1 MRTFYPK
8 NLRLSAR
15 TFAGLEPVLANE
27 LRGLGARKIREAR
40 RAVTFEGDQ
49 NLMYR
54 ALIHCRTALRIHRI
68 LLAFRAFDEEELYGG
83 IAEYDWGRWMR
94 PVNTLAIDPV
104 VHSDIFRHSHFAA
117 QKAKDA
123 IVDRVRMRYRQRP
136 SVDVDDPDYRIQLRI
151 DRDRVEVAL
160 DASGDSLHK
169 RGYRTEAG
177 QAPINE
183 VLAAGMLK
191 LAGYK
196 GERPFADL
204 FCGSGTIAIEA
215 GLIATRTAPGL
226 LRESHGCMRW
236 RDADQIAYE
245 AAREEA
251 RMKRRRSAPII
262 LATDKDQYGIGMTER
277 NAKRAGLSGL
287 IEARQGLAT
296 EVFPP
301 ASEGLLVS
309 NPPYGERMDEE
320 DLVGLYKALGD
331 NFKQN
336 WTGWSAWLL
345 SSSKQALGA
354 VGLRTSKRLALR
366 NGALD
371 CKFHRFDLY
380 TGTKKVRPAQ
390 AAEREVT
397 EENAGP
403 DRSDQSEDA

>member
-1 MRTFYPK
+1 M
-8 NLRLSAR
+8 
-15 TFAGLEPVLANE
+15 
-27 LRGLGARKIREAR
+27 
-40 RAVTFEGDQ
+40 TFEGDQ

-83 IAEYDWGRWMR
+83 IAEYDWGRWLR

-196 GERPFADL
+196 GDRPFSDL

-236 RDADQIAYE
+236 RDADEIAYE
-245 AAREEA
+245 VAREEA
-251 RMKRRRSAPII
+251 RMKRRRSAPIM
-262 LATDKDQYGIGMTER
+262 LATDKDEYAIGMTER

-287 IEARQGLAT
+287 IEARKGLAT

-309 NPPYGERMDEE
+309 NPPYGERMNEE

-345 SSSKQALGA
+345 SSSKPSLGA

-366 NGALD
+366 NASLD
-371 CKFHRFDLY
+371 CKFHRYDLY
-380 TGTKKVRPAQ
+380 AGTKKLRPPQ
-390 AAEREVT
+390 AAQGEVT
-397 EENAGP
+397 DDSGAP
-403 DRSDQSEDA
+403 DNSDQPEDA